1 MDLFIS
7 ILAGVFMIYGLF
19 LFFGQGKGMM
29 LAGVVCLGSGVYAY
43 DTKTFMPL
51 VIGFGVLWLLRILGF
66 ENR

>member
-7 ILAGVFMIYGLF
+7 IFAGIFMIYGLV

-29 LAGVVCLGSGVYAY
+29 LAGVVCLASGVYAY